1 MQHDVVEH
9 KVYVDENGTS
19 YVEFVGD
26 ESEVEVGGNMRY
38 SQRLYASTEE
48 ASEIFSQLS
57 GEQQRELLARIHK
70 RVFSA
75 LDDYAAATAALDHAA
90 MGDLVQ
96 YDPNSAIP

>member
-1 MQHDVVEH
+1 MQQDVVEH

-26 ESEVEVGGNMRY
+26 DSAVEVGSHLRH
-38 SQRLYASTEE
+38 SQRLYASNDVET
-48 ASEIFSQLS
+48 FSQLS
-57 GEQQRELLARIHK
+57 GEQQRELLARIHR

-75 LDDYAAATAALDHAA
+75 LDEYAAATAALDHAA